1 MNENNSDIQNH
12 TRHVQQFFDGFVVGY
27 VQVEIMVV
35 SDDSSSTPSPTPAPT
50 GDLESVGLI
59 PLAFTTSSGT
69 ETERYYARV
78 RHFYVGVLVPED
90 YPVGMRTVD
99 GIDHDGPLISF
110 IAIGANR
117 IMICRLRGPVT
128 TPPSRMA
135 TASSYLICTGTA
147 TSSK

>member
-1 MNENNSDIQNH
+1 
-12 TRHVQQFFDGFVVGY
+12 
-27 VQVEIMVV
+27 MVV
-35 SDDSSSTPSPTPAPT
+35 SDDSSSTPGPTAAPT

-59 PLAFTTSSGT
+59 PLAFTTSSGS

-78 RHFYVGVLVPED
+78 RLFYVGVLVSEG
-90 YPVGMRTVD
+90 YPVGMRAVD
-99 GIDHDGPLISF
+99 GIDHGESSISF
-110 IAIGANR
+110 VTIGAHR

-147 TSSK
+147 TSSKSRSVS